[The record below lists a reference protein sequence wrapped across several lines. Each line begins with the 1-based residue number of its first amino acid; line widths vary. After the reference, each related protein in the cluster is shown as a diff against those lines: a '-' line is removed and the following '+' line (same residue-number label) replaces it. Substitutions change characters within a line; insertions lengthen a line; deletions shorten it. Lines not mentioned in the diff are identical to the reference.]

1 MCAPDPA
8 GNVEAVVA
16 LFDALFLEAAMPL
29 PFRADRAGG
38 ADVRK
43 PYSTCR
49 TLSESIP
56 EHRSERICGRAAGIS
71 AAPSG
76 KPRCRMRAPKAR
88 RGLTGQIRTQ
98 RTCNVTPR
106 AASSGHLLRDQC
118 PKC

>member
-56 EHRSERICGRAAGIS
+56 EHRSEHICGRAAGIGL

-76 KPRCRMRAPKAR
+76 KPRCRLRAPKAR
-88 RGLTGQIRTQ
+88 RGVIGEVGTARHCMVSRAG
-98 RTCNVTPR
+98 TP
-106 AASSGHLLRDQC
+106 AGGPSV
-118 PKC
+118 P